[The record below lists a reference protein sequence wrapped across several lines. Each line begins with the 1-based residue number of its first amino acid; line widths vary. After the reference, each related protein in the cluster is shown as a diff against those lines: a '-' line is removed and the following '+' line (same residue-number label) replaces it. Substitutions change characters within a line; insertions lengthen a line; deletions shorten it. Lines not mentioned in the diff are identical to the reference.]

1 MRALPY
7 FPDGRKAVSTYQA
20 PARHSDA
27 GSLAYGSRY
36 SISFY
41 DWNCDDDAGDDFDVR
56 DCRRTLM
63 LLRHPNNQKFA
74 SESAH
79 LNAFFRHSCEMF
91 SSCSVRT
98 SPKSSAKIETA
109 RRIVFRSPAGC
120 RISLY
125 RSSSMPLPLAAAVP
139 ACGAPGGFSW
149 RRPWT
154 LVFRSP
160 RQRARSRTSAPRR
173 RAGCRS

>member
-1 MRALPY
+1 MLAGSAIFMNISSIHSPIPVFLSGVKLSAKLNPHGPAHTVSDAFVAATTPFACTSSGDHEGAPILSGLPE
-7 FPDGRKAVSTYQA
+7 AVSTYQA
-20 PARHSDA
+20 PARHSDP

-79 LNAFFRHSCEMF
+79 LNAFFRHS
-91 SSCSVRT
+91 
-98 SPKSSAKIETA
+98 
-109 RRIVFRSPAGC
+109 
-120 RISLY
+120 
-125 RSSSMPLPLAAAVP
+125 
-139 ACGAPGGFSW
+139 
-149 RRPWT
+149 
-154 LVFRSP
+154 
-160 RQRARSRTSAPRR
+160 
-173 RAGCRS
+173 